1 MLNLAAIVGPTGVGK
16 SRIAVGVGQFLD
28 IEVISCDSMQIY
40 RGLDVGTAKIAES
53 EMMGIPHHMIDIC
66 DPDQPFSVSDYQKI
80 VIPLVKE
87 INERGKIPVLV
98 GGTGLYYQV
107 VVDDYQ
113 LYPIKAAPE
122 VRRALNEEAEL
133 RGNQFLHQRLSSLD
147 PQAAAKISPNDRK
160 RIIRA
165 LEVIQVTGRPFSAL
179 QKRNPGRYHLAVAG
193 ISMPRALLYEHLDRR
208 VDSMLER
215 GLLEEVQG
223 LLARGY
229 GPGLNSMQALGYAQI
244 ISYLQGYLSWEETIA
259 QIKRDT
265 RRYAKRQLTWFRK
278 DHRINWW
285 ELSKPTDEEVLIYEI
300 YEYFRRT
307 LIDDCRIG

>member
-1 MLNLAAIVGPTGVGK
+1 
-16 SRIAVGVGQFLD
+16 
-28 IEVISCDSMQIY
+28 
-40 RGLDVGTAKIAES
+40 
-53 EMMGIPHHMIDIC
+53 
-66 DPDQPFSVSDYQKI
+66 
-80 VIPLVKE
+80 
-87 INERGKIPVLV
+87 
-98 GGTGLYYQV
+98 
-107 VVDDYQ
+107 
-113 LYPIKAAPE
+113 
-122 VRRALNEEAEL
+122 
-133 RGNQFLHQRLSSLD
+133 
-147 PQAAAKISPNDRK
+147 
-160 RIIRA
+160 
-165 LEVIQVTGRPFSAL
+165 
-179 QKRNPGRYHLAVAG
+179 
-193 ISMPRALLYEHLDRR
+193 
-208 VDSMLER
+208 MLER